1 MSSFG
6 GLCILVASLLTAVI
20 PVENHADAKQENQ
33 SRAVFEKTIA
43 LPENVEV
50 ENMVT
55 RHKDGKLTITIPRK
69 KA

>member
-6 GLCILVASLLTAVI
+6 GLCILIASLLTAVT
-20 PVENHADAKQENQ
+20 PVEKHVDTLPEGQ
-33 SRAVFEKTIA
+33 SPTVFEKTIA
-43 LPENVEV
+43 LPEGAEV
-50 ENMVT
+50 ENMTT